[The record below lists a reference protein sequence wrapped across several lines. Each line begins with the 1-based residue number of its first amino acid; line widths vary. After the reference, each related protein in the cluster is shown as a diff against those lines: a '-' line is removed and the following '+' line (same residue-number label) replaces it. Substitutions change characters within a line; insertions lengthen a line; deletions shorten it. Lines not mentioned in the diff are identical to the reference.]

1 MRAIFAWGLLAAATA
16 VAVVVLARERL
27 RPPPPVIA
35 TLPHFVLTERGGGE
49 VTLRELAGRPWVAN
63 FIFTRCQ
70 VICPQLTARMG
81 ELRERLPGDASLR
94 SVSISVDPDHDT
106 PEVLRRYA
114 AAKGIADP
122 DWYFLTGAREEVRSL
137 IRDGFLLAVEDTP
150 ENVAM
155 PVLHSS
161 RFALVDATGRVRGY
175 YSPLEE
181 PEAELERLIA
191 DARALEREERRR

>member
-1 MRAIFAWGLLAAATA
+1 MRAVLAWGLLAAATA
-16 VAVVVLARERL
+16 VAVVVLAGERL
-27 RPPPPVIA
+27 RPPLPVIA

-63 FIFTRCQ
+63 FVFTRCQ
-70 VICPQLTARMG
+70 VICPQLTGRMR
-81 ELRERLPGDASLR
+81 ELRQRLPEDAALR
-94 SVSISVDPDHDT
+94 SVSISVDPEHDT
-106 PEVLRRYA
+106 PEVLRQYA
-114 AAKGIADP
+114 AAKGVTDP
-122 DWYFLTGAREEVRSL
+122 DWYFLTGEREAVRSL

-181 PEAELERLIA
+181 GEAELERLIA